1 MELLHAFGLDIRI
14 FLAQLINFA
23 VLVFLLHRFA
33 YKPVLTLLE
42 ERSAKIEKGLADA
55 KRAASELTEA
65 SAKREEILAETKRES
80 KEILDN
86 ALAAAG
92 KIKDTIQKEA
102 EEKAKAI
109 VAQAIVQSEEEKK
122 KMMMDVKDEVRA
134 LAIEITE
141 KILGEQVTEL
151 RDKKYI
157 ERLSDKDS
165 LNGHTS
171 L

>member
-23 VLVFLLHRFA
+23 VLVFLLHRFG
-33 YKPVLTLLE
+33 YKPVIKLLE
-42 ERSAKIEKGLADA
+42 ERSTKIEKGLADA

-80 KEILDN
+80 KEILNN

-102 EEKAKAI
+102 EEKAKSI
-109 VAQAIVQSEEEKK
+109 VAQALAQSEEEKK
-122 KMMMDVKDEVRA
+122 KMMSDVKEEVLA
-134 LAIEITE
+134 LAVEITE

-157 ERLSDKDS
+157 ERLSDK
-165 LNGHTS
+165 T
-171 L
+171 

>member
-23 VLVFLLHRFA
+23 VLVFLLHRFG
-33 YKPVLTLLE
+33 YKPVIKLLE
-42 ERSAKIEKGLADA
+42 ERSTKIEKGLADA

-80 KEILDN
+80 KEILNN

-109 VAQAIVQSEEEKK
+109 VAQALAQSEEEKK
-122 KMMMDVKDEVRA
+122 KMMLEVKDEVLA
-134 LAIEITE
+134 LAVEITE

-157 ERLSDKDS
+157 ERLSDK
-165 LNGHTS
+165 TREQ
-171 L
+171 

>member
-33 YKPVLTLLE
+33 YKPVLKLLE
-42 ERSAKIEKGLADA
+42 ERSTKIEKGLEDA
-55 KRAASELTEA
+55 KRAAGELTEA
-65 SAKREEILAETKRES
+65 SAKREEILAQTKAES
-80 KEILDN
+80 KAILDS
-86 ALAAAG
+86 ALVSAG
-92 KIKDTIQKEA
+92 KIKESIQKEA

-109 VAQAIVQSEEEKK
+109 VASAITQSEEEKK
-122 KMMMDVKDEVRA
+122 KMMADVKDEVLA
-134 LAIEITE
+134 LAVEITE

-157 ERLSDKDS
+157 ERIAK
-165 LNGHTS
+165 
-171 L
+171 

>member
-33 YKPVLTLLE
+33 YKPVLKLLE
-42 ERSAKIEKGLADA
+42 ERSTKIEKGLEDA
-55 KRAASELTEA
+55 KRAAAELTEA
-65 SAKREEILAETKRES
+65 SAKREEILVQTKAES
-80 KEILDN
+80 KAILDN

-92 KIKDTIQKEA
+92 KIKDSIQKEA
-102 EEKAKAI
+102 EEKAKEIIASAI
-109 VAQAIVQSEEEKK
+109 AQSEEEKK
-122 KMMMDVKDEVRA
+122 KMMADVKEEVLA
-134 LAIEITE
+134 LAVEITE

-157 ERLSDKDS
+157 ERLSDK
-165 LNGHTS
+165 T
-171 L
+171 

>member
-33 YKPVLTLLE
+33 YKPVLKLLE
-42 ERSAKIEKGLADA
+42 ERSTKIEKGLEDA
-55 KRAASELTEA
+55 KRAAGELTEA
-65 SAKREEILAETKRES
+65 SAKREEILTQTKAES

-109 VAQAIVQSEEEKK
+109 VASAIAQSEEEKK
-122 KMMMDVKDEVRA
+122 KMMADVKDEVLA
-134 LAIEITE
+134 LAVEITE

-157 ERLSDKDS
+157 ERLSDK
-165 LNGHTS
+165 T
-171 L
+171 